1 MSTAQVSTRTV
12 ALTTSFQKV
21 SSIQTERQFLAF
33 GGLAQ
38 VITYAFVPY
47 EGTAPTVGLTL
58 AANGILILDNP
69 PAGDLY
75 MKAAAAG
82 NAVLIE

>member
-12 ALTTSFQKV
+12 ALGTSFAKV
-21 SSIQTERQFLAF
+21 SSRQTERKFLAF

-38 VITYAFVPY
+38 IITYAFVPY
-47 EGTAPTVGLTL
+47 DGTAPTVGLTL
-58 AANGILILDNP
+58 ASNGVLIMDNP

-82 NAVLIE
+82 NVVLIE

>member
-12 ALTTSFQKV
+12 ALTTDFQKV
-21 SSIQTERQFLAF
+21 SSCPTKREFLAF

-38 VITYAFVPY
+38 IITYAFVPFG
-47 EGTAPTVGLTL
+47 GTAPTVGLTL
-58 AANGILILDNP
+58 AANGTLILDNP

-75 MKAAAAG
+75 MKAAASG

>member
-1 MSTAQVSTRTV
+1 MSTAQVSTRAV
-12 ALTTSFQKV
+12 ALTTGFQKV
-21 SSIQTERQFLAF
+21 SSAQTERKFLAF

-38 VITYAFVPY
+38 IITYAFVPF
-47 EGTAPTVGLTL
+47 GGAAPTVGLTL
-58 AANGILILDNP
+58 AVNGVLIMDNP

>member
-12 ALTTSFQKV
+12 ALTTSLQKV
-21 SSIQTERQFLAF
+21 SSIKTDRKFLAF

-38 VITYAFVPY
+38 IITYAFVPY
-47 EGTAPTVGLTL
+47 GGTAPTVGLTL
-58 AANGILILDNP
+58 ASNGILIMDNP

>member
-12 ALTTSFQKV
+12 ALTTDFQKV
-21 SSIQTERQFLAF
+21 SSVQTERKFLAF

-38 VITYAFVPY
+38 VITYAFVPFG
-47 EGTAPTVGLTL
+47 GTAPTGGLTL